1 MSTAIEAL
9 TQEAATLAVVLHQEQ
24 ITELAKG
31 INFAAEV
38 MRTADRIR
46 RETLAH
52 VPEDL

>member
-1 MSTAIEAL
+1 MSAALDAL
-9 TQEAATLAVVLHQEQ
+9 TQEAATLAVVLHHEQ

-38 MRTADRIR
+38 MRAAERVR

-52 VPEDL
+52 APEAV